1 MTRLPSLDLYNEA
14 VQNPQVAFSDGVLR
28 SGKVRT
34 NGLGLPL
41 ALGGGFAITY
51 SIQAAGRTYAIRVF
65 HKQTN
70 GLETRYR
77 SVSGELSR
85 SPSPYFVVFDY
96 QPLGVRVQGVQYP
109 LVKMEWATGDTL
121 GSFLDARYGDR
132 AGMESLRRAFR
143 ELANHLRDRGIA
155 HGDVQTGN
163 VMVDAGRL
171 RLIDYDGMFVP
182 GMPLGNGTEIGH
194 RHFQHPARGPGD
206 FGPLMDR
213 FSFIAIDVTLAALVE
228 RPNLFLKYATTGE
241 NILFTGND
249 FKDPSS
255 SPVFAELRGIQSLR
269 KSVDDLASVCR
280 GAIGSVPSFDDFI
293 AGRNIPTV
301 AVVISD
307 HATAGRQAYA
317 GSLPVI
323 DALDFAL
330 ASRHVGDRVE
340 LIGQI
345 TDVKI
350 DLTRRGRREYVFI
363 NFGNWRG
370 RIVKVSI
377 WEPGLAKLR
386 QRPDP
391 SWVGRWVSVTGL
403 MDPPYTSSKYHY
415 THLSVT
421 VEEGRQL
428 HLIDE
433 SEARYRLGKSGSA
446 ASAPPP
452 STRSNR
458 DVLQTITHGG
468 PKKEHPPS
476 GRGARSASGRAAT
489 QPGIGAGQAAPR
501 TGNQAILE
509 QIKATAPVGTSVSGP
524 PAHVGSGATPK
535 TPRRDG
541 SGVGCLIVVV
551 VAVILLVLAIRP

>member
-14 VQNPQVAFSDGVLR
+14 VQNPQVAFSDVLLR

-51 SIQAAGRTYAIRVF
+51 SIQAGGRTYAIRVF

-70 GLETRYR
+70 GLEGRYR

-96 QPLGVRVQGVQYP
+96 QPHGVRVHGAQYP

-121 GSFLDARYGDR
+121 GSFLDARHGDR
-132 AGMESLRRAFR
+132 AAMESLRRAFR
-143 ELANHLRDRGIA
+143 ELASHLRDRGIA

-163 VMVDAGRL
+163 VMVDGGRS

-194 RHFQHPARGPGD
+194 RHFQHPARGPSD
-206 FGPLMDR
+206 FGPSMDR
-213 FSFIAIDVTLAALVE
+213 FSFIALDVTLAALVE
-228 RPNLFLKYATTGE
+228 RPGLFLKYANTGE

-249 FKDPSS
+249 FKDPLS

-269 KSVDDLASVCR
+269 KSVDDFASVCR
-280 GAIGSVPSFDDFI
+280 GPVGSIPSLDDFV
-293 AGRNIPTV
+293 AGRNIPSV

-307 HATAGRQAYA
+307 PSGIARQTYA

-350 DLTRRGRREYVFI
+350 DLTRRGHREYVFI

-370 RIVKVSI
+370 RIVKVNI

-391 SWVGRWVSVTGL
+391 SWVGRWISVTGL

-421 VEEGRQL
+421 VEEGQQL

-433 SEARYRLGKSGSA
+433 SEARYRLGMSSRGV
-446 ASAPPP
+446 PP
-452 STRSNR
+452 SATKRLGNR
-458 DVLQTITHGG
+458 DVLETIRSGAET
-468 PKKEHPPS
+468 PS
-476 GRGARSASGRAAT
+476 PHTGTAT
-489 QPGIGAGQAAPR
+489 QATGRSGVGVGSGAAASKSR
-501 TGNQAILE
+501 NQAILQRIE
-509 QIKATAPVGTSVSGP
+509 ATKPATPVPPAPSPARPVAGP
-524 PAHVGSGATPK
+524 PPRPPVPRGNTPDTGSAFSKFLKWIGL
-535 TPRRDG
+535 G
-541 SGVGCLIVVV
+541 
-551 VAVILLVLAIRP
+551 

>member
-14 VQNPQVAFSDGVLR
+14 VQNPQVAFSDGLLR
-28 SGKVRT
+28 GGKVRT

-51 SIQAAGRTYAIRVF
+51 SIQAAGRMYAIRVF

-96 QPLGVRVQGVQYP
+96 QPLGVRVHGVQYP

-121 GSFLDARYGDR
+121 GSFLDARHGDR
-132 AGMESLRRAFR
+132 AGMESLRRSFR

-155 HGDVQTGN
+155 HGDIQNGN
-163 VMVDAGRL
+163 VMVDGGRL

-194 RHFQHPARGPGD
+194 RHFQHPARGPSD
-206 FGPLMDR
+206 FGPSMDR
-213 FSFIAIDVTLAALVE
+213 FSFIVLDVTLAALVE
-228 RPNLFLKYATTGE
+228 RPSLFVKYATTGE
-241 NILFTGND
+241 NLLFTGND
-249 FKDPSS
+249 YKDPSS

-280 GAIGSVPSFDDFI
+280 GAIGSVPSLDDFI

-307 HATAGRQAYA
+307 HPTGGRQAYA

-350 DLTRRGRREYVFI
+350 DLTRRGHREYVFI

-370 RIVKVSI
+370 RIVKVNI

-391 SWVGRWVSVTGL
+391 SWVGRWISVTGL

-421 VEEGRQL
+421 VEEGQQL
-428 HLIDE
+428 HLIEE
-433 SEARYRLGKSGSA
+433 SEAKYRLGKNGTA
-446 ASAPPP
+446 ASTPPP

-458 DVLQTITHGG
+458 DVLQAIKHGG
-468 PKKEHPPS
+468 SRSEHPPS
-476 GRGARSASGRAAT
+476 GRGAGAKAGGSGGQRVV
-489 QPGIGAGQAAPR
+489 GAGQAAPR
-501 TGNQAILE
+501 TGNQAILQ
-509 QIKATAPVGTSVSGP
+509 QIKATAPVGSPVSGP
-524 PAHVGSGATPK
+524 PGPAGTSAAPK
-535 TPRRDG
+535 APKRDG
-541 SGVGCLIVVV
+541 SGVGCLIAIVVV
-551 VAVILLVLAIRP
+551 VILLVLASRG

>member
-1 MTRLPSLDLYNEA
+1 
-14 VQNPQVAFSDGVLR
+14 
-28 SGKVRT
+28 
-34 NGLGLPL
+34 
-41 ALGGGFAITY
+41 
-51 SIQAAGRTYAIRVF
+51 
-65 HKQTN
+65 
-70 GLETRYR
+70 
-77 SVSGELSR
+77 
-85 SPSPYFVVFDY
+85 
-96 QPLGVRVQGVQYP
+96 
-109 LVKMEWATGDTL
+109 
-121 GSFLDARYGDR
+121 
-132 AGMESLRRAFR
+132 
-143 ELANHLRDRGIA
+143 
-155 HGDVQTGN
+155 
-163 VMVDAGRL
+163 
-171 RLIDYDGMFVP
+171 
-182 GMPLGNGTEIGH
+182 
-194 RHFQHPARGPGD
+194 
-206 FGPLMDR
+206 MDR
-213 FSFIAIDVTLAALVE
+213 FSFIALDVTLAALVE

-241 NILFTGND
+241 NVLFTGND

-269 KSVDDLASVCR
+269 KSVDDFASVCR
-280 GAIGSVPSFDDFI
+280 GAIGSVPSLDDFI

-307 HATAGRQAYA
+307 HATAGKQAYA

-350 DLTRRGRREYVFI
+350 DLTRRGHREYVFI

-370 RIVKVSI
+370 RIVKVNI

-421 VEEGRQL
+421 VEEGQQL
-428 HLIDE
+428 HLIEE

-446 ASAPPP
+446 ASPPPP

-458 DVLQTITHGG
+458 DVLQTIKHGG
-468 PKKEHPPS
+468 PRNEHPPS
-476 GRGARSASGRAAT
+476 ARAARSTSGGAGT
-489 QPGIGAGQAAPR
+489 QPGIGAGQAVPR
-501 TGNQAILE
+501 TGNQAILQ
-509 QIKATAPVGTSVSGP
+509 QIKATAPTGTAVSGP
-524 PAHVGSGATPK
+524 PTQVGSGATPRA
-535 TPRRDG
+535 PRRDG
-541 SGVGCLIVVV
+541 SGVGCLIVIV
-551 VAVILLVLAIRP
+551 VAVILLVLARRH

>member
-1 MTRLPSLDLYNEA
+1 MTRLPSLDLYQEA
-14 VQNPQVAFSDGVLR
+14 VQNPQVAFSDGLLR
-28 SGKVRT
+28 AGKVRT

-51 SIQAAGRTYAIRVF
+51 SIQAAGRMYAIRVF

-77 SVSGELSR
+77 SVSAELSR
-85 SPSPYFVVFDY
+85 SPSPYFVGFEY
-96 QPLGVRVQGVQYP
+96 QPLGIRVQGVQYP

-121 GSFLDARYGDR
+121 GSFLDARHGDR
-132 AGMESLRRAFR
+132 AAMEALRRAFR
-143 ELANHLRDRGIA
+143 ELANHLRDRSIA
-155 HGDVQTGN
+155 HGDIQSGN
-163 VMVDAGRL
+163 VMVDGGRL

-182 GMPLGNGTEIGH
+182 GMQLGHGTEIGH
-194 RHFQHPARGPGD
+194 RHFQHPARGPCD
-206 FGPLMDR
+206 FGPSMDR
-213 FSFIAIDVTLAALVE
+213 FSFIALDVTLAALVE

-241 NILFTGND
+241 NVLFTGND
-249 FKDPSS
+249 FKNPSS

-280 GAIGSVPSFDDFI
+280 GAIGSVPSLDDFI
-293 AGRNIPTV
+293 AGRNISTV
-301 AVVISD
+301 AAVISD
-307 HATAGRQAYA
+307 HPTVGRQAYA

-350 DLTRRGRREYVFI
+350 DLTRGGHREYVFI

-370 RIVKVSI
+370 RIVKVNI

-391 SWVGRWVSVTGL
+391 TWVGRWISVTGL

-421 VEEGRQL
+421 VEEGQQL
-428 HLIDE
+428 HLIEE
-433 SEARYRLGKSGSA
+433 SEARYRLGKGSSGA
-446 ASAPPP
+446 RAPTTKPH
-452 STRSNR
+452 RNR
-458 DVLQTITHGG
+458 DVLDTIQSGADS
-468 PKKEHPPS
+468 PS
-476 GRGARSASGRAAT
+476 PRIS
-489 QPGIGAGQAAPR
+489 GAGQSAGRSGVGVSAGVAAPR
-501 TGNQAILE
+501 SRNQAILQKIE
-509 QIKATAPVGTSVSGP
+509 ATKPATSVPPTLP
-524 PAHVGSGATPK
+524 PARPPAPRGQTPDSGSAFSKFLKWIGL
-535 TPRRDG
+535 G
-541 SGVGCLIVVV
+541 
-551 VAVILLVLAIRP
+551 